1 MVVPAPGGPDLR
13 PLRFHR
19 LAVAA
24 GRKKLVQRIAG
35 ASGDDSAHA
44 DRDLSRGDQG
54 CPSWIEG
61 ERGRAGCH
69 VVGAHLASDPDLGSG
84 RNLRRNDPGAW
95 PRPRRDHRSD
105 DGHRQ
110 SLCDSTLDLLARIHA
125 RKRDRQRVQRGDR
138 NALPGRSDRAWAR
151 AHPRHARR
159 QRGGAPAGP
168 LDLARSE
175 PRRMNRNVR
184 RRYASRA
191 WLGGMYLLTLVAL
204 VPLGLVLWFTVSKGL
219 PPALHIEFFTNSF
232 RPYGIP
238 GGGVAHAIVGTGILV
253 GLASLMA
260 IPIGIIGG
268 VYVAEYAVDPW
279 ASWVRLASDVL
290 VGTPSI
296 AIGLFAYALVVVPV
310 HHFSGIAGSVA
321 LAILMLPIVIRTTEG
336 AVALIPNGLRE
347 SGLALGLPRWRV
359 SLQLIL
365 PAAAPGVI
373 TGALLAVARAS
384 GETAPLLFTSLGNTL
399 FRVDPTNAIQALPL
413 TVYQSALLPYHSL
426 HYQASGAP

>member
-1 MVVPAPGGPDLR
+1 
-13 PLRFHR
+13 
-19 LAVAA
+19 
-24 GRKKLVQRIAG
+24 
-35 ASGDDSAHA
+35 
-44 DRDLSRGDQG
+44 
-54 CPSWIEG
+54 
-61 ERGRAGCH
+61 
-69 VVGAHLASDPDLGSG
+69 
-84 RNLRRNDPGAW
+84 
-95 PRPRRDHRSD
+95 
-105 DGHRQ
+105 
-110 SLCDSTLDLLARIHA
+110 
-125 RKRDRQRVQRGDR
+125 
-138 NALPGRSDRAWAR
+138 
-151 AHPRHARR
+151 
-159 QRGGAPAGP
+159 
-168 LDLARSE
+168 
-175 PRRMNRNVR
+175 MNRNVR
-184 RRYASRA
+184 RRYASAA
-191 WLGGMYLLTLVAL
+191 WLGVAYLLTLLAL
-204 VPLGLVLWFTVSKGL
+204 IPLGLVLWFTVSKGL
-219 PPALHIEFFTNSF
+219 PPALHIEFFTHSF
-232 RPYGIP
+232 RPFGIP

-260 IPIGIIGG
+260 IPIGILGG

-336 AVALIPNGLRE
+336 AVALIPHGLRE

-399 FRVDPTNAIQALPL
+399 FKVDPTQAIQALPL
-413 TVYQSALLPYHSL
+413 TVYQYALLPYKSL
-426 HYQASGAP
+426 QDQAWGAALVLVVMVLGINLLSRWVLRRQIRLAGQL

>member
-1 MVVPAPGGPDLR
+1 
-13 PLRFHR
+13 
-19 LAVAA
+19 
-24 GRKKLVQRIAG
+24 
-35 ASGDDSAHA
+35 
-44 DRDLSRGDQG
+44 
-54 CPSWIEG
+54 
-61 ERGRAGCH
+61 
-69 VVGAHLASDPDLGSG
+69 
-84 RNLRRNDPGAW
+84 
-95 PRPRRDHRSD
+95 
-105 DGHRQ
+105 
-110 SLCDSTLDLLARIHA
+110 
-125 RKRDRQRVQRGDR
+125 
-138 NALPGRSDRAWAR
+138 
-151 AHPRHARR
+151 
-159 QRGGAPAGP
+159 
-168 LDLARSE
+168 
-175 PRRMNRNVR
+175 
-184 RRYASRA
+184 
-191 WLGGMYLLTLVAL
+191 MYLLTLVAL
-204 VPLGLVLWFTVSKGL
+204 IPLGLVLWFTVSKGL
-219 PPALHIEFFTNSF
+219 PPVLHIEFFTNSF

-413 TVYQSALLPYHSL
+413 TVYQYALLPYKSL
-426 HYQASGAP
+426 QDQAWGAALVLVVMVLGINLLSRWVLRRQIRLAGQL

>member
-1 MVVPAPGGPDLR
+1 
-13 PLRFHR
+13 
-19 LAVAA
+19 
-24 GRKKLVQRIAG
+24 
-35 ASGDDSAHA
+35 
-44 DRDLSRGDQG
+44 
-54 CPSWIEG
+54 
-61 ERGRAGCH
+61 
-69 VVGAHLASDPDLGSG
+69 
-84 RNLRRNDPGAW
+84 
-95 PRPRRDHRSD
+95 
-105 DGHRQ
+105 
-110 SLCDSTLDLLARIHA
+110 
-125 RKRDRQRVQRGDR
+125 
-138 NALPGRSDRAWAR
+138 
-151 AHPRHARR
+151 
-159 QRGGAPAGP
+159 
-168 LDLARSE
+168 
-175 PRRMNRNVR
+175 MNRNVR
-184 RRYASRA
+184 RRFASTT
-191 WLGGMYLLTLVAL
+191 WLGVMYLLTVLAL
-204 VPLGLVLWFTVSKGL
+204 IPLGLVLWFTVSRGL
-219 PPALHIEFFTNSF
+219 PSVLHPEFFTNSF
-232 RPYGIP
+232 RPFGIP
-238 GGGVAHAIVGTGILV
+238 GGGIAHAIVGTGILV

-260 IPIGIIGG
+260 IPVGILGG

-399 FRVDPTNAIQALPL
+399 FKVDPTQAMQALPL
-413 TVYQSALLPYHSL
+413 TVYQYALLPYKSL
-426 HYQASGAP
+426 QDQAWGAALVLVVMVLGINLLSRWVLRRQIRLAGQL